1 MIISMLSIAICDD
14 EAMQCLRMAGMVG
27 KILDEMKILHNIR
40 QFNSGKELLCA
51 EEDFDIIFLDIMMRG
66 IDGMR
71 TAKLLRKRMKKEEIL
86 IFISA
91 SREYALEAFEVEA
104 FWYLLKPVDEKKLR
118 MVLQKII
125 GKTEK
130 EMQEF
135 ILVSKERQ
143 KKKLFL
149 NNIYYFEIRGR
160 TIDVHGA
167 DGIFTYYEQIGNLEK
182 MLQKKGFFRCH
193 KSYLVNLKYVESYT
207 RQEILMDNG
216 EQIMIAKR
224 RYEAFCQEIL
234 AYMRR

>member
-14 EAMQCLRMAGMVG
+14 EAMQCLRMAGMVR
-27 KILDEMKILHNIR
+27 KILDEMKILHIIR

-86 IFISA
+86 VFISA

-149 NNIYYFEIRGR
+149 DNIYYFEIRGR

-216 EQIMIAKR
+216 ERIMIAKR

>member
-14 EAMQCLRMAGMVG
+14 EAMQCLRMAGMVRE
-27 KILDEMKILHNIR
+27 ILDEMKILHIIR

-71 TAKLLRKRMKKEEIL
+71 TAKLLRERMKKEEIL

-125 GKTEK
+125 GKTKK

-149 NNIYYFEIRGR
+149 DNIYYFEIRGR

-216 EQIMIAKR
+216 ERIMIAKR

>member
-14 EAMQCLRMAGMVG
+14 EAMQCLRMAGMVRE
-27 KILDEMKILHNIR
+27 ILDEMKILHNIR

>member
-14 EAMQCLRMAGMVG
+14 EAMQCLRMAGMVR

-216 EQIMIAKR
+216 ERIMIAKR

>member
-14 EAMQCLRMAGMVG
+14 EAMQCLRMAGMVR
-27 KILDEMKILHNIR
+27 KILDEMKILHIIR

-71 TAKLLRKRMKKEEIL
+71 TAKLLRERMKKEEIL

-125 GKTEK
+125 GKTKK

-149 NNIYYFEIRGR
+149 DNIYYFEIRGR

-182 MLQKKGFFRCH
+182 MLQKKSFFRCH

-216 EQIMIAKR
+216 ERIMIAKR